1 MTDNTLQLILHKAK
15 DYKRLLSTIIYEQFG
30 KSKRNE

>member
-1 MTDNTLQLILHKAK
+1 MLQLILHKAK
-15 DYKRLLSTIIYEQFG
+15 DSKRLLPTIICEQFG